1 MENSA
6 IFNEMPLLSIITNFS
21 NDGGLERVYLVTGR
35 KPAPNARNR
44 FRNAPTE
51 EKPVRNTWNGRVLQT
66 MI

>member
-1 MENSA
+1 MENSV

-35 KPAPNARNR
+35 KPAPNVRNT
-44 FRNAPTE
+44 FRNTPTE

-66 MI
+66 MV